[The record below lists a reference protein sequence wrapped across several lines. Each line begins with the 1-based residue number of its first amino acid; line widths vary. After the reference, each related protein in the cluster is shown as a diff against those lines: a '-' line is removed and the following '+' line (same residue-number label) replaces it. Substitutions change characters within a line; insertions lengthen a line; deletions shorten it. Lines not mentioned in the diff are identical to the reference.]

1 MLCHSLIDNE
11 AQTCAALVLTDGVVP
26 ILAPAGHAPLSSAD
40 QALLV
45 ATVNHHLAA
54 HGAPV
59 DTVHNDYRPDAF
71 VDICAGCDDLLKSAQ
86 ARAVVAATRADAPP
100 PAWLKLWRHA
110 FGAAVTVAPVGDKVT
125 VLLRSAIVPP
135 RVHIAMVTA
144 LWLAWFGAA
153 VIAHAL
159 ADSMTVLTLVVTAG
173 VVPAILLA
181 SLVFTGPALVEVAVS
196 GGEWRVRRARC
207 FLTLRS
213 AQGRTADV
221 QGLEV
226 RARLQ

>member
-11 AQTCAALVLTDGVVP
+11 AQTCTALVLTDGVVP
-26 ILAPAGHAPLSSAD
+26 IVAPAGHAPLSSAD

-71 VDICAGCDDLLKSAQ
+71 VDICAGCDELLKSAQ
-86 ARAVVAATRADAPP
+86 ARAVAAATRPDAPP

-110 FGAAVTVAPVGDKVT
+110 FGAAVTVAPAGDEVT

-144 LWLAWFGAA
+144 LWLVWFGAA
-153 VIAHAL
+153 VTAHAL
-159 ADSMTVLTLVVTAG
+159 PDSMVTLVATAI
-173 VVPAILLA
+173 VVPAVLIPVLLW
-181 SLVFTGPALVEVAVS
+181 TGPALVEVAVS
-196 GGEWRVRRARC
+196 GDEWRVQRARC

-213 AQGRTADV
+213 AQGRTVDV
-221 QGLEV
+221 QGFEV
-226 RARLQ
+226 RARL